1 MQIKNKTILKRC
13 CCVILT
19 LGILFGALK
28 GLSFLVTPRDDTTKA
43 GMYYPDG
50 RGFYSYPQNS
60 IDVFVIGNSDS
71 YCGFSPMEL
80 WHNYGFTSYNS
91 GEPEQRATQGLNMLK
106 EILTRHKPK
115 VVLLDLDEIFEG
127 KNTIGNAFSDIF
139 SYEFP
144 IFNYHNRW
152 KTLDLSSAF
161 QETNYTNQ
169 KSSIKIGGQHLNS
182 KIKAYTGQNNMKK
195 NSSFVSIPWASKYA
209 MDQMQKLCQENGA
222 AFVLI
227 DVPAAITWTGA
238 RHDAAKAYAESKG
251 IPFLDL
257 NTDLDSMGFSWE
269 TDTMDAGYHINVVG
283 AAKVTN
289 YLGEYLK
296 QNYSLADHRSD
307 SDYSFWNDNY
317 QIYEQAVQKSSS

>member
-1 MQIKNKTILKRC
+1 MQIKHKSILKKC

-28 GLSFLVTPRDDTTKA
+28 GLSFLVMPRDNTAEA
-43 GMYYPDG
+43 GMYCPDG

-60 IDVFVIGNSDS
+60 IDVFVVGNSDS

-80 WHNYGFTSYNS
+80 WNNYGFTSYDS

-106 EILTRHKPK
+106 EILTHHKPK

-127 KNTIGNAFSDIF
+127 KNTIGNTFYDMF

-144 IFNYHNRW
+144 VFSYHNRW
-152 KTLDLSSAF
+152 KTLDLSNAF
-161 QETNYTNQ
+161 QEVNYTNQ
-169 KSSIKIGGQHLNS
+169 KSTIKMGGQHLHN

-195 NSSFVSIPWASKYA
+195 RSNFVSIPWASKYA
-209 MDQMQKLCQENGA
+209 MDEMQKLCQKNGV

-227 DVPAAITWTGA
+227 DIPAAITWTGA
-238 RHDAAKAYAESKG
+238 RHDAAKAYAESRE

-257 NTDLDSMGFSWE
+257 NTDLDSMGFNWE
-269 TDTMDAGYHINVVG
+269 TDTMDAGYHINIVG
-283 AAKVTN
+283 ATKVTK

-296 QNYSLADHRSD
+296 QNYSLTDHRSD
-307 SDYSFWNDNY
+307 PNYSSWNDNY
-317 QIYEQAVQKSSS
+317 QIYQQAVQKISN